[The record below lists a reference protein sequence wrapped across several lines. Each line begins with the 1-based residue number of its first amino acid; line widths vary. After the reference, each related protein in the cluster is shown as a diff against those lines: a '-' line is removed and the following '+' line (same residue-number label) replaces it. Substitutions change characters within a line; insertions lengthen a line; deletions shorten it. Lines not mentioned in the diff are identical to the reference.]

1 MNSVEINELYQFLC
15 PDTRLDVKSLALHYV
30 LSLTGSIEGR
40 EGIIAND
47 NIINSVVKL
56 AFDEN
61 EQKSIIKDS
70 FFTLIN
76 LSSNETDS
84 HLILIKN
91 KVLVNKLLD
100 YILNCESKFADV
112 ACGVLSNLS
121 RGNLNLKLKNDSE
134 VF

>member
-1 MNSVEINELYQFLC
+1 MNSAEINELNQFLS

-30 LSLTGSIEGR
+30 LSLTGTIEGR
-40 EGIIAND
+40 ELIISND

-56 AFDEN
+56 AFGED

-76 LSSNETDS
+76 LSSNENDS
-84 HLILIKN
+84 FQILIKN
-91 KVLVNKLLD
+91 KILINKLLD
-100 YILNCESKFADV
+100 YVLNCDSKFADV

-121 RGNLNLKLKNDSE
+121 RGNLISKIKNNS
-134 VF
+134 

>member
-1 MNSVEINELYQFLC
+1 MNSAEINELNQFLS

-30 LSLTGSIEGR
+30 LSLTGTIEGR
-40 EGIIAND
+40 ELIISND
-47 NIINSVVKL
+47 NVINSVVKL
-56 AFDEN
+56 AFGED

-76 LSSNETDS
+76 LSSNENDS
-84 HLILIKN
+84 FQILN
-91 KVLVNKLLD
+91 KTKILVNKLLD

-121 RGNLNLKLKNDSE
+121 RGNLISKMKNNS
-134 VF
+134 